1 MKQTTKFV
9 CQECG
14 YSTPKWLGKCPTCG
28 NWNTFHEEIEVAPSR
43 YASPSQPSMT
53 RLSKPKKLSE
63 INTNETK
70 RTSSGILE
78 LDRVLGGGIVK
89 GSLVLVGGDPG
100 IGKSTLLLQICEKIN
115 SDKTVLYVS
124 GEESAQQLKLRASRL
139 KTSNEALLI
148 LAETEL
154 DTILNAAMET
164 NPEIMVIDSI
174 QTVFKND
181 IPSAPGTVTQVR
193 EATHHLMRFAKE
205 NDVAIFIVGHMT
217 KDGNIAGP
225 RMLEHMVDCVLYFE
239 GERTQSYR
247 ILRTVKNRFGST
259 NEIGVFEMKEEGL
272 VEVKNPSQMLLD
284 GRPQNVSGSTVVCTL
299 EGSRPILAEVQ
310 ALCSPT
316 GFGNPRRMATGID
329 YGRSVLLTAI
339 LEKQLGYPMQNNDV
353 YINVVGGIKL
363 METATDLAIIVAIA
377 SNIKNFIIDSKT
389 IILGE
394 VGLTSEVRTIG
405 FCEQRI
411 NEAAK
416 MGFDF
421 CILPEAN
428 AQSMPKRTDIKL
440 LPVKNVADA
449 IRYLKKI
456 EQYRMEKSAS
466 Q

>member
-1 MKQTTKFV
+1 M
-9 CQECG
+9 
-14 YSTPKWLGKCPTCG
+14 
-28 NWNTFHEEIEVAPSR
+28 
-43 YASPSQPSMT
+43 
-53 RLSKPKKLSE
+53 
-63 INTNETK
+63 
-70 RTSSGILE
+70 
-78 LDRVLGGGIVK
+78 
-89 GSLVLVGGDPG
+89 
-100 IGKSTLLLQICEKIN
+100 
-115 SDKTVLYVS
+115 
-124 GEESAQQLKLRASRL
+124 
-139 KTSNEALLI
+139 
-148 LAETEL
+148 
-154 DTILNAAMET
+154 
-164 NPEIMVIDSI
+164 
-174 QTVFKND
+174 
-181 IPSAPGTVTQVR
+181 
-193 EATHHLMRFAKE
+193 
-205 NDVAIFIVGHMT
+205 
-217 KDGNIAGP
+217 
-225 RMLEHMVDCVLYFE
+225 
-239 GERTQSYR
+239 
-247 ILRTVKNRFGST
+247 KNRFGST